1 MGRSF
6 MPLILNGDREKIEE
20 NIASLSHRNSVT
32 TYEHR
37 VLTLDGEVR
46 WQQWTIQAIFGKG
59 ERENDK
65 ET

>member
-1 MGRSF
+1 MNN
-6 MPLILNGDREKIEE
+6 IIEE
-20 NIASLSHRNSVT
+20 NIASLSHKNSVT
-32 TYEHR
+32 TYEYR